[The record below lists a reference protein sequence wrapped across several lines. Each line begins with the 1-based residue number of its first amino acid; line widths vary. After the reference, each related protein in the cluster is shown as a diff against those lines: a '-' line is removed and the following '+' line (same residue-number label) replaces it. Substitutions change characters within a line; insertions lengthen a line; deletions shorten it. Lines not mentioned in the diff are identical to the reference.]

1 MGGVAPPVAAFFIRA
16 LEAELLSTCRFA
28 SLFNRDWGAQG
39 LTGRIA
45 IGVAV
50 GLALGLAIGWLWPV
64 QHTNTAPAALR
75 QDYRDD
81 YVVMVAAAYEI
92 EGDPA
97 RVRERM
103 ALLDAEEPAAP
114 VIELGERL
122 VEAGGSAEDIA
133 RLARL
138 AWALKATTPALVP
151 YLGEEP

>member
-64 QHTNTAPAALR
+64 QYTNTAPAALR
-75 QDYRDD
+75 QD
-81 YVVMVAAAYEI
+81 
-92 EGDPA
+92 
-97 RVRERM
+97 
-103 ALLDAEEPAAP
+103 
-114 VIELGERL
+114 
-122 VEAGGSAEDIA
+122 
-133 RLARL
+133 
-138 AWALKATTPALVP
+138 
-151 YLGEEP
+151 